1 MVKREFFKTREDGV
15 SLYRSY
21 SDNGMM
27 IRKVGTDEV
36 YDEAIDIE
44 NSGFEYEETDVPING
59 EIVIDTD
66 KATEKDLLNAHAEL
80 GVTDEEDNA

>member
-66 KATEKDLLNAHAEL
+66 KATEKDLLNALAEL